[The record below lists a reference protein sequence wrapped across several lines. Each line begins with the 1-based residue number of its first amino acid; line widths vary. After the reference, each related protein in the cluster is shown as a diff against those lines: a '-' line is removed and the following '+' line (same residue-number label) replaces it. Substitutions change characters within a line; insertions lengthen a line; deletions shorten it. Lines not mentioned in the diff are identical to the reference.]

1 MPTGA
6 QAAAFPVRPR
16 LPPTTCNSISSSST
30 SSSTFVIIMLLV
42 QQLVFSSS
50 SYHVLGAEENQSEAL
65 MKFKTA
71 LVNANPGLADWT
83 PARPPCSGNVS
94 EWTGILCF
102 SGYVWG
108 LQLENMNLKGQI
120 DVNSLISLRFLR
132 TLSFMN
138 NNFEGAM
145 PDWRKLGALKSLFLS
160 NNQFSGDIP
169 DDAFKGMTS
178 LKKVHLANNKFTGHI
193 PSSLESPKLIELRL
207 ENNQFTGTIPA
218 ISSDHLKTLNV
229 ANNLLEGPIPAPL
242 ARLDPNSFSGNKG
255 LCGKPLTVAC
265 DPTIHPSDLEP
276 SLPAPAAD
284 AANQNKL
291 SPTRI
296 AIIIVSAMLGLFLIV
311 LILLLI
317 LRSRRS
323 PTPQLGREMAP
334 SYDDK
339 SVSASV
345 GVGTTAIAT
354 ATAATQ
360 VDQISGGVRKAEQAA
375 QAPPPQQQAGKLSFV
390 RDDRQK
396 FDLQDLMRASA
407 EVLGSGNF
415 GASYKAVLV
424 DGEAL
429 VVKRFKQMNNIAKED
444 FHEHMRR
451 IGRLK
456 HLNLLPLVAYLYRK
470 EEKLLVFDYVNN
482 SSLAKH
488 LHGKHSAEQ
497 PGLSWAKRLKIIKG
511 VAKGVAYLH
520 AELPSL
526 TVPHGHLKSSNVLL
540 DNNFNPLLMDYT
552 LVPVVNPGQV
562 HQILVAYK
570 SPEYTKT
577 GRTCKK
583 TDVWCLGVLILET
596 LTGKFVI
603 AQGYGQG
610 QNAADL
616 AAWINAIV
624 QEASSSN
631 SAQVFDKEMEISTER
646 CRPEMEK
653 LLKIGIACCQEDQD
667 RRWDLEEALNQIEQV
682 QESSTDIN

>member
-1 MPTGA
+1 MCWGRRKPIGSSHEVQNRA
-6 QAAAFPVRPR
+6 GKCKSRSCR
-16 LPPTTCNSISSSST
+16 LDSRQT
-30 SSSTFVIIMLLV
+30 SVFGECLGVDWHSLL
-42 QQLVFSSS
+42 Q
-50 SYHVLGAEENQSEAL
+50 
-65 MKFKTA
+65 
-71 LVNANPGLADWT
+71 W
-83 PARPPCSGNVS
+83 
-94 EWTGILCF
+94 LCL
-102 SGYVWG
+102 G

-265 DPTIHPSDLEP
+265 DPAIPTSDLEP

-360 VDQISGGVRKAEQAA
+360 VDQISGG
-375 QAPPPQQQAGKLSFV
+375 
-390 RDDRQK
+390 
-396 FDLQDLMRASA
+396 DLMRASA

-482 SSLAKH
+482 GSLAKH

-653 LLKIGIACCQEDQD
+653 LLQIGIACCQEDQD
-667 RRWDLEEALNQIEQV
+667 RRWDLEEALNQIDKV

>member
-16 LPPTTCNSISSSST
+16 LPPTTCNSIS
-30 SSSTFVIIMLLV
+30 FAIIMLSV
-42 QQLVFSSS
+42 QLLFSSS
-50 SYHVLGAEENQSEAL
+50 LGAEESQSEAL

-71 LVNANPGLADWT
+71 LVNADPGLANWT
-83 PARPPCSGNVS
+83 PTKPPCSGNVS
-94 EWTGILCF
+94 EWSGILCF

-145 PDWRKLGALKSLFLS
+145 PDWRKLGALKSLYLS
-160 NNQFSGDIP
+160 NNQFSGEIP
-169 DDAFKGMTS
+169 DDAFKSMTS

-207 ENNQFTGTIPA
+207 ENNQFTGPIPA
-218 ISSDHLKTLNV
+218 ISSDNLKVLNV

-242 ARLDPNSFSGNKG
+242 AKLDPNSFSGNKA
-255 LCGKPLTVAC
+255 LCGLPLTTAC
-265 DPTIHPSDLEP
+265 DPTIPPSDLEP
-276 SLPAPAAD
+276 NLHSPPSAAD
-284 AANQNKL
+284 ATDQNKL

-296 AIIIVSAMLGLFLIV
+296 AIIIVSALLGLFLVV

-317 LRSRRS
+317 VRSRRN
-323 PTPQLGREMAP
+323 PTPQLGREMPP

-345 GVGTTAIAT
+345 GVGTTAS
-354 ATAATQ
+354 AATQ
-360 VDQISGGVRKAEQAA
+360 VDQISVGGGGGRKTEQQA
-375 QAPPPQQQAGKLSFV
+375 QAQPPPQQQAGKLSFV

-424 DGEAL
+424 DGDAL
-429 VVKRFKQMNNIAKED
+429 VVKRFKQMNNVAKED

-451 IGRLK
+451 LGRLK

-482 SSLAKH
+482 GSLAKH

-511 VAKGVAYLH
+511 VAKGLAYLH

-526 TVPHGHLKSSNVLL
+526 TVPHAHLKSSNVLL

-552 LVPVVNPGQV
+552 LVPVVNPSQV

-570 SPEYTKT
+570 SPEYTQT

-653 LLKIGIACCQEDQD
+653 LLQIGITCCQEDQEK
-667 RRWDLEEALNQIEQV
+667 RWDLEEAVNQIEQV

>member
-16 LPPTTCNSISSSST
+16 LPPTTCDNIS

-50 SYHVLGAEENQSEAL
+50 SFHVLGAEENQSEAL
-65 MKFKTA
+65 MKLKTA
-71 LVNANPGLADWT
+71 LVNADPGLADWT
-83 PARPPCSGNVS
+83 PTKPPCSGNVS

-120 DVNSLISLRFLR
+120 DINSLISLRFLR
-132 TLSFMN
+132 TLSLMN

-145 PDWRKLGALKSLFLS
+145 PDWRKIGALKSLYLS
-160 NNQFSGDIP
+160 NNQFSGEIP

-218 ISSDHLKTLNV
+218 ISSDNLKTLNV

-242 ARLDPNSFSGNKG
+242 AKLDPNSFSGNKG
-255 LCGKPLTVAC
+255 LCGKPLTVTC
-265 DPTIHPSDLEP
+265 DPTIPPSDLEP
-276 SLPAPAAD
+276 SLHSPPSTAEAT
-284 AANQNKL
+284 NQNKL

-296 AIIIVSAMLGLFLIV
+296 AIIIVSAMLSLFLIV

-334 SYDDK
+334 PYDDK

-345 GVGTTAIAT
+345 GVGTNATVT
-354 ATAATQ
+354 ATAATVTQ
-360 VDQISGGVRKAEQAA
+360 VDQISAGVRKIEQAA

-429 VVKRFKQMNNIAKED
+429 VVKRFKQMNNVAKED

-451 IGRLK
+451 LGRLK

-482 SSLAKH
+482 GSLAKH

-511 VAKGVAYLH
+511 VAKGLAYLH

-526 TVPHGHLKSSNVLL
+526 TVPHAHLKSSNVLL

-577 GRTCKK
+577 GRTFKK

-610 QNAADL
+610 QNGADL
-616 AAWINAIV
+616 IAWINAIV
-624 QEASSSN
+624 QEASSN

-653 LLKIGIACCQEDQD
+653 LLQIGITCCQEDHET
-667 RRWDLEEALNQIEQV
+667 RWDLEEALYQIEQV
-682 QESSTDIN
+682 QESSTDIS